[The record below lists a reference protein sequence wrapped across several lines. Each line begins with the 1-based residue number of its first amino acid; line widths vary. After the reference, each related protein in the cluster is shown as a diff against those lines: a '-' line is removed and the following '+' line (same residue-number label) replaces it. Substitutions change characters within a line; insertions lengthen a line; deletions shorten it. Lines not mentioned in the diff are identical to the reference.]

1 MAPEENAALLMAASS
16 LVDSTMMGMSRVT
29 GWLRYSLTRLKP
41 STPGNTR
48 SCRMTVG
55 RVWMATVSAL

>member
-1 MAPEENAALLMAASS
+1 MAPDENAALLMAASS

-29 GWLRYSLTRLKP
+29 GWLRYSFTRLKP
-41 STPGNTR
+41 STLGSTR